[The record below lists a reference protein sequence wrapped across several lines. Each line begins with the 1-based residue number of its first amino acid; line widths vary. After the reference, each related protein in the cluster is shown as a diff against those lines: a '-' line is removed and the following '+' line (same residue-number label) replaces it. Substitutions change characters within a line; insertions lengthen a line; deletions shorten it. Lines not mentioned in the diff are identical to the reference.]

1 MEGRVLTTEMHP
13 ELQRSVEEAPSA
25 QVAWRVGEL
34 LAADFRARAGRFF
47 ESQEPEPEPEEF
59 L

>member
-13 ELQRSVEEAPSA
+13 ELQHSAEERPSA

-34 LAADFRARAGRFF
+34 LAAEFRARVGRFF
-47 ESQEPEPEPEEF
+47 ESQEPEAEEF

>member
-13 ELQRSVEEAPSA
+13 ELQHSAEERPSA

-34 LAADFRARAGRFF
+34 LAAEFRARVGRFF
-47 ESQEPEPEPEEF
+47 ESQEPEVEEF